1 MNVLC
6 AISDSG
12 TISEEFAILQFPA
25 ISLHQSMEQS
35 ESQDNGNIIL
45 TGFEPYVVL
54 SSIKTVIA
62 EYQSTDFSRQI
73 PVEYKIEN
81 TSWRAL
87 QLIMGNTKFS
97 NMWWRINAK

>member
-1 MNVLC
+1 
-6 AISDSG
+6 
-12 TISEEFAILQFPA
+12 
-25 ISLHQSMEQS
+25 MEQP
-35 ESQDNGNIIL
+35 EVKNTGNIML
-45 TGFEPYVVL
+45 TAFEPYVVL
-54 SSIKTVIA
+54 SSNKIDIV
-62 EYQSTDFSRQI
+62 EYQSTVFNRQI